1 MPEPIT
7 ISICCLVKAITAHS
21 ATGLAVH
28 QSAAHAAT
36 GLAVY
41 RPAAHAASILSMP
54 IAATTFGGVTFL
66 DVYSEMVKDAYEV
79 IKAQLKRPWLSP
91 HERLAV
97 ADSALAETRHILQQK
112 GIFISQVVMWEANR
126 FHSLERSYLIPALC
140 KALARYVLER
150 LKFRGAPWPHQMDSK
165 PCRGVFSCPVRST
178 GAPTGTCSPSR
189 GGRPP
194 RGPAATTCLYAAPS
208 ITGGG

>member
-21 ATGLAVH
+21 ATGLAFH
-28 QSAAHAAT
+28 QSAAHAASAHAAT

-41 RPAAHAASILSMP
+41 RPAAHAASILGMP

-126 FHSLERSYLIPALC
+126 FHSLERSYL
-140 KALARYVLER
+140 
-150 LKFRGAPWPHQMDSK
+150 
-165 PCRGVFSCPVRST
+165 FS
-178 GAPTGTCSPSR
+178 A
-189 GGRPP
+189 
-194 RGPAATTCLYAAPS
+194 
-208 ITGGG
+208 